1 MQLKSCDFKRG
12 DVYVSYQWKF
22 HSTYMTWC
30 SVEEWGPV
38 NHASHQVLC
47 WYMDTPPRRA
57 RFPLPPVI
65 LISRQQGAEL
75 GHPHYRTLQIRS
87 FSAAFIKFC
96 KWYHLDE
103 PFCKTCGHLCTL
115 HAHPNTHKHTRARVE
130 RQMCEE
136 EAKVSVMDRRE
147 GWCSSPASF
156 LLYLSHWPV
165 VVASRPCC
173 VHGEWPDLILDC
185 LAVSGGVEGW
195 GFPTWHLSNSGR
207 SSTGK
212 PIMALVGL
220 DCSLEPTKN
229 RRAQQTCTA
238 KHHHSGSFV
247 TYRPGLHLC
256 LVPRLEI
263 PNNIIRQS
271 N

>member
-1 MQLKSCDFKRG
+1 MNEGPRIMQRTRCSAG
-12 DVYVSYQWKF
+12 
-22 HSTYMTWC
+22 TW
-30 SVEEWGPV
+30 
-38 NHASHQVLC
+38 N
-47 WYMDTPPRRA
+47 PPA
-57 RFPLPPVI
+57 LFPLQPVI
-65 LISRQQGAEL
+65 LTSRQQGAEL
-75 GHPHYRTLQIRS
+75 GHPHYWTLQIRS
-87 FSAAFIKFC
+87 LSAAFIKFPE
-96 KWYHLDE
+96 WYHLDE

-115 HAHPNTHKHTRARVE
+115 RAHPNTHARAHVE

-195 GFPTWHLSNSGR
+195 RFPTWHLSNSGR

-220 DCSLEPTKN
+220 DCSLEPTRS

-238 KHHHSGSFV
+238 NITAGD
-247 TYRPGLHLC
+247 HLSHTGQTC
-256 LVPRLEI
+256 NSALCTARKSPTRSI
-263 PNNIIRQS
+263 KQS